1 MNSANSNACFGS
13 HYHIIINLISERVTD
28 HEFCLARAALPRKL
42 VLDESPDPLRAKA
55 CKEGRAVIDVALEH
69 TRLSR
74 SQLEELLNPEKLTA
88 GGV

>member
-13 HYHIIINLISERVTD
+13 HYHLIIIPISGRVTD
-28 HEFCLARAALPRKL
+28 HEFCLARAALPRKPA
-42 VLDESPDPLRAKA
+42 LDESPDPLRANA
-55 CKEGRAVIDVALEH
+55 CKEGCAVIDVALEH

-74 SQLEELLNPEKLTA
+74 SQLKELLNPEKLTA